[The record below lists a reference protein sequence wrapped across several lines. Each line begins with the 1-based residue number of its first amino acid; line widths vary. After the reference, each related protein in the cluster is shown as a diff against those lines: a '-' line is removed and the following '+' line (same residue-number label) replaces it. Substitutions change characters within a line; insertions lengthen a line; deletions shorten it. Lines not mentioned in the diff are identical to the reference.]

1 MPTGAYLL
9 LMSDEAQARLAAI
22 VESSDDAIISKDL
35 NGIVTSWNRAAER
48 IFGYTSAEMVGQSI
62 LKIIPGD
69 RRSEEEGILAA
80 LRRGERVDHFDTIRI
95 ARDGHEIPVSLTISP
110 IRDLDGRVVGASK
123 IARDISDRR
132 RAEAEREE
140 LMESERAARTAAER
154 ANRSK
159 DEFLATLSHE
169 LRTPLNAMLGWSQLM
184 RTTPMDGSEI
194 TRALSAIERN
204 VRLQSQLVDDLL
216 DMSRI
221 ASGKMRIEIQRVNLT
236 SVIESA
242 IETARPAAA
251 AKNIHLQPSLD
262 TTAGIV
268 SGDPV
273 RLEQIVWNL
282 LSNAVKFTPKGGRV
296 QVVLERV
303 NSHVEIR
310 VTDTGLGIA
319 ADFLPHV
326 FDRFRQAES
335 SATRPFGGLGIGL
348 ALVKHIAELHGGIAT
363 VNSPGL
369 GQGSTFTVSLPIAA
383 AHADED
389 FSPQGT
395 GDVGGGHA
403 IDLTNVRVLVVD
415 DDEDALS
422 VMRRLLEAAHAQVLT
437 ARSAADALSII
448 EMTLPD
454 IVISDIGMA
463 GEDGYTLIRKIRA
476 LPPEQGGRVPA
487 IALTAFARP
496 EDRRRAMLAGF
507 HLHFSKPVEVIE
519 LRAAVATLVG
529 RSNAMAP

>member
-1 MPTGAYLL
+1 MV
-9 LMSDEAQARLAAI
+9 SDEAQARLAAI

-48 IFGYTSAEMVGQSI
+48 IFGYTSEEMVGRSI
-62 LKIIPGD
+62 LTIIPKA
-69 RRSEEEGILAA
+69 RQSEEDRILAA
-80 LRRGERVDHFDTIRI
+80 LRRGDRVDHFDTIRI
-95 ARDGHEIPVSLTISP
+95 AKDGHEIPVSLTISP
-110 IRDLDGRVVGASK
+110 IRNSDGHVIGASK

-132 RAEAEREE
+132 QAEAEREQ
-140 LMESERAARTAAER
+140 LMESERVARMAAER

-221 ASGKMRIEIQRVNLT
+221 ASGKMRIEIQRVNLL

-242 IETARPAAA
+242 LETARPAAA
-251 AKNIHLQPSLD
+251 AKDIRLQPSLD
-262 TTAGIV
+262 PSAGPIN
-268 SGDPV
+268 GDPV
-273 RLEQIVWNL
+273 RLEQVIWNL
-282 LSNAVKFTPKGGRV
+282 LANAVKFTPKGGTV

-310 VTDTGLGIA
+310 VTDTGLGLA
-319 ADFLPHV
+319 PEFLPHV

-335 SATRPFGGLGIGL
+335 STTRPFGGLGIGL
-348 ALVKHIAELHGGIAT
+348 AIVKHIVELHGGVAT
-363 VNSPGL
+363 ASSPGL
-369 GQGSTFTVSLPIAA
+369 GQGSTFGVCLPIAA
-383 AHADED
+383 AHADEGAP
-389 FSPQGT
+389 SEEGETLPGRP
-395 GDVGGGHA
+395 G
-403 IDLTNVRVLVVD
+403 DLTGVHVLVVD
-415 DDEDALS
+415 DDPDALA
-422 VMRRLLEAAHAQVLT
+422 VMRRLFEAAHAEVLT
-437 ARSAADALSII
+437 AESASDALLII
-448 EMTLPD
+448 DMTIPD

-463 GEDGYTLIRKIRA
+463 GEDGYSLIRKIRA
-476 LPPEQGGRVPA
+476 LPPERGGRVPA
-487 IALTAFARP
+487 IALTAFARA

-507 HLHFSKPVEVIE
+507 HVHFSKPVETVE

-529 RSNAMAP
+529 RSDPAPA

>member
-1 MPTGAYLL
+1 MV
-9 LMSDEAQARLAAI
+9 SDEAQARLAAI

-48 IFGYTSAEMVGQSI
+48 IFGYTAAEMIGKSI
-62 LKIIPGD
+62 LTIIPRN
-69 RRSEEEGILAA
+69 RRNEEDSILAA
-80 LRRGERVDHFDTIRI
+80 LRRGDRVDHFDTIRVTK
-95 ARDGHEIPVSLTISP
+95 DGREVPVSLTISP
-110 IRDLDGRVVGASK
+110 LRDGEGRVIGASK

-132 RAEAEREE
+132 RVEAERDQ
-140 LMESERAARTAAER
+140 LMESERVARTAAER

-221 ASGKMRIEIQRVNLT
+221 ASGKMRIEIQRVNLL
-236 SVIESA
+236 SVVESA

-251 AKNIHLQPSLD
+251 AKEIRLQPSLD
-262 TTAGIV
+262 SSAGTIA
-268 SGDPV
+268 GDPV
-273 RLEQIVWNL
+273 RLEQVVWNL
-282 LSNAVKFTPKGGRV
+282 LSNAVKFTPKGGHVRI
-296 QVVLERV
+296 VLERV

-310 VTDTGLGIA
+310 VSDDGLGIA
-319 ADFLPHV
+319 SEFLPHV

-348 ALVKHIAELHGGIAT
+348 ALVKHIVELHGGVAT
-363 VNSPGL
+363 ATSPGL
-369 GQGSTFTVSLPIAA
+369 GHGATFSVCLPIAA
-383 AHADED
+383 AHEGDEA
-389 FSPQGT
+389 PAEGT
-395 GDVGGGHA
+395 SETASGRPV
-403 IDLTNVRVLVVD
+403 DLSGVHVLVVD
-415 DDEDALS
+415 DDEDALA
-422 VMRRLLEAAHAQVLT
+422 VMRRLFEGSHAEVLT
-437 ARSAADALSII
+437 AQSAAEALAII
-448 EMTLPD
+448 DLTIPD
-454 IVISDIGMA
+454 IVISDIGMS
-463 GEDGYTLIRKIRA
+463 GEDGYSLIRKIRA
-476 LPPEQGGRVPA
+476 LPRERGGRVPA
-487 IALTAFARP
+487 IALTAFARA

-507 HLHFSKPVEVIE
+507 HVHFSKPVETVE

-529 RSNAMAP
+529 RSAALESSD